1 MTPPLVD
8 AVSAALVLVE
18 REESIALVRLNRPEV
33 LNALS
38 NELIGAVAE
47 AFEALDADPAI
58 RCIILTGGE
67 KAFSAGADITQFV
80 STTAI
85 DVALG
90 ERTARWDRLRRINT
104 PLIAAVDGFALG
116 GGCELVMICDIAIA
130 SDRAVFGLPETTIGV
145 IPGAGGTQR
154 AIRILGKP
162 LAMEMILAG
171 RRLTAQEAAE
181 HGLVSRIVAPDA
193 LLDEAHRI
201 AREIAKRSPV
211 AIRLARDAVNMALE
225 TGLSAGLEIERRA
238 IALAFSSEDAK
249 EGFTAFLEKRLPE
262 FRGR

>member
-1 MTPPLVD
+1 MSATGADPGAPLVI
-8 AVSAALVLVE
+8 LE
-18 REESIALVRLNRPEV
+18 REEPIALVRLNRPEV

-38 NELIGAVAE
+38 TELIGAVAG
-47 AFEALDADPAI
+47 ALEALDADPAI

-67 KAFSAGADITQFV
+67 KAFSAGADISQFV
-80 STTAI
+80 NATAI
-85 DVALG
+85 DMALG
-90 ERTARWDRLRRINT
+90 ERMARWDRVRRINT
-104 PLIAAVDGFALG
+104 PVIAAVDGFARG
-116 GGCELVMICDIAIA
+116 GGCELVMTCDIAIA

-154 AIRILGKP
+154 AIGILGKS
-162 LAMEMILAG
+162 LALEMILAG

-193 LLDEAHRI
+193 LLDEARRI

-225 TGLSAGLEIERRA
+225 TGLSAGMEIERRA
-238 IALAFSSEDAK
+238 LALAFSSEDAQ
-249 EGFTAFLEKRLPE
+249 EGFKAFLEKRPPE